1 MNLDRPIAE
10 IFTEEGYVARDQL
23 EGLLAK
29 RNNASEAVG
38 DLLVRLGVVTEAQKL
53 KCYALQS
60 GLPFIDLA
68 RTEIPPH
75 VVSTL
80 PQAIAV
86 RHQAVP
92 VEITETAASVAMSNP
107 LDLGA
112 IDEIS
117 DCLGVD
123 VDPMW
128 AMPDAIRDALR
139 KTFGVVDDFEEVVR
153 AVAKDFDVESLQ
165 VEGGEDDEEAVNVI
179 ELREATAEA
188 PVVRLSNGIL
198 ARAINSGASDVHIEP
213 MADRVRIRLRIDGL
227 LQESMT
233 IPKELHRPLV
243 SRIKITAGL
252 DIAER
257 RMPQDGRCTLVSSH
271 GEYDFRV
278 STYPT
283 VHGEK
288 VVTRILDKRAVRIDL
303 ARLGIPEGI
312 LKTLKERAT
321 ESQGLI
327 LVTGPTGSGK
337 TTTLYS
343 ILHYLNEIHRNI
355 VSIEDP
361 VEYQLP
367 GIVQANVN
375 PVAGLTFASGLRSI
389 LRQDPD
395 VILVGEVRDSET
407 ANIAIE
413 SSLTGHLVLT
423 SLHANDSAA
432 ALTRLIDMGVE
443 PFLVGA
449 SITASLAQRLL
460 RTNCKNCQERY
471 QPDTETLE
479 KLELPAEHAYFRGT
493 GCEAC
498 NRTGYK
504 GRVGVYEL
512 LDVQSDVRKLIL
524 KGETGTAIKELAAAK
539 GMQTLR
545 EDAASKVLAGLTTV
559 EEVFRVTTEAI

>member
-10 IFTEEGYVARDQL
+10 IFVEEGYVAREQL
-23 EGLLAK
+23 EDLLAK
-29 RNNASEAVG
+29 RHNASESIG
-38 DLLVRLGVVTEAQKL
+38 ELLVRLGVVTEAQKL
-53 KCYALQS
+53 KCFALQS

-68 RTEIPPH
+68 RAEIPSN
-75 VVSTL
+75 VIATL
-80 PQAIAV
+80 PQAVAV

-92 VEITETAASVAMSNP
+92 VEITETAASIAMANP
-107 LDLGA
+107 LDLAA

-117 DCLGVD
+117 DTLAVD

-128 AMPDAIRDALR
+128 AMPDAIRDVLR

-165 VEGGEDDEEAVNVI
+165 VESGEEEEEAINVI

-198 ARAINSGASDVHIEP
+198 ARAINCGASDVHIEP
-213 MADRVRIRLRIDGL
+213 MSDRVRIRFRIDGL

-233 IPKELHRPLV
+233 IPKELHRPLI

-257 RMPQDGRCTLVSSH
+257 RVPQDGRCTLVSSH

-288 VVTRILDKRAVRIDL
+288 IVTRILDKRAVRIDL
-303 ARLGIPEGI
+303 ARLGIPEDI
-312 LKTLKERAT
+312 LTTLKEKAS

-343 ILHYLNEIHRNI
+343 VLHYLNEIHRNI

-375 PVAGLTFASGLRSI
+375 PLAGLTFASGLRSI

-395 VILVGEVRDSET
+395 VILVGEVRDAET

-413 SSLTGHLVLT
+413 SSLTGHMILT

-432 ALTRLIDMGVE
+432 AMTRLIDMGVE

-460 RTNCKNCQERY
+460 RVNCKNCQEAY
-471 QPDTETLE
+471 QPDPTMLE
-479 KLELPAEHAYFRGT
+479 KLGLPVGRTYVRGT
-493 GCEAC
+493 GCDAC

-504 GRVGVYEL
+504 GRVGAYEL
-512 LDVQSDVRKLIL
+512 LVVQSDVRKLIL
-524 KGETGTAIKELAAAK
+524 RGESGTAIKELAATK
-539 GMQTLR
+539 GMRTLR
-545 EDAASKVLAGLTTV
+545 EDAAAKVLQDITTV
-559 EEVFRVTTEAI
+559 EEVLRVTTETI